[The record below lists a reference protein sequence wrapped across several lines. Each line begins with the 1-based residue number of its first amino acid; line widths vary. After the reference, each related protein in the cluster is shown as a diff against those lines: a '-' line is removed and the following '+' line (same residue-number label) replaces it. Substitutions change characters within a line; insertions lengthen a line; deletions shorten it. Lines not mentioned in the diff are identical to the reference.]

1 MTIVSLDEMGVAIG
15 LDRFGFYVVVDG
27 EPVMGPVRSRQ
38 TADELARIWGRRR
51 AADGSAAHAAQQG

>member
-1 MTIVSLDEMGVAIG
+1 MTIVSLDELGVAIG

-38 TADELARIWGRRR
+38 VADDLARIWGRQR
-51 AADGSAAHAAQQG
+51 ALDGAGRAPSQA

>member
-1 MTIVSLDEMGVAIG
+1 MTIVSLDEFGVAVG

-38 TADELARIWGRRR
+38 VADELARIWGRRR
-51 AADGSAAHAAQQG
+51 AADGASQSSSQA